1 MDNEYFVNEAEIV
14 EETAPTK
21 GKNIAALILG
31 IVSIVAN
38 LPACPIPFAWVIGL
52 VTAIVSKSLL
62 KTASKCGIHTGAKIT
77 STIGLILTIVW
88 GVLWLLGA
96 ILLILYYVLVF
107 VLGMSLAFMGI

>member
-38 LPACPIPFAWVIGL
+38 LPACPVPFAWVIGL
-52 VTAIVSKSLL
+52 VTAIVSKCLL
-62 KTASKCGIHTGAKIT
+62 KSASKCGIHTGAKIT

-88 GVLWLLGA
+88 AALWLLFVIGY
-96 ILLILYYVLVF
+96 IVIYVLALVG
-107 VLGMSLAFMGI
+107 VIGMAGLSY